1 MLNQDAQ
8 TNLEMLMGRE
18 TRFTTKDSKSIPK
31 PWALLMN
38 YVDLL
43 TSRHYGKADT
53 LERGIKDHKPIT
65 TISF

>member
-1 MLNQDAQ
+1 
-8 TNLEMLMGRE
+8 
-18 TRFTTKDSKSIPK
+18 
-31 PWALLMN
+31 MN